1 MCWEE
6 LSGSSTASY
15 VFCQKAPE
23 SIVHLYSRCQ
33 SVSVRYNCA
42 IFISFTPLILF
53 IVLRIAL
60 LQLKVT
66 KDKTENVRHAITRIR
81 EAVTRDNVK
90 VCPPN
95 LIDPQI
101 VITTDFPLQVVALP
115 ECFNCPYGTKY
126 FGEYSETIPDGFT
139 SQELSKAARELGIF
153 LIGGSIP
160 EQDQDKLYNTCT
172 VWGPEGNLIAK
183 HRKMHLF
190 DIDIPGGIRFKESEV
205 LSAGNSFTTFQVDEH
220 FKIGLGI
227 CYDIRFEEMAR
238 IYRDMGCNV
247 LVYPGA
253 FNMTTGP
260 MHWELL
266 QRGRAVDSQCFVAT
280 ASPARDTTA
289 DYVAYGHSMVVDPWG
304 KVVSSAADAETT
316 VIAELGLFWDLC
328 VVAKYHKVV
337 LYFQI

>member
-1 MCWEE
+1 MFSVKKLQETQ
-6 LSGSSTASY
+6 SK
-15 VFCQKAPE
+15 CQN
-23 SIVHLYSRCQ
+23 
-33 SVSVRYNCA
+33 VSLRYNLCN
-42 IFISFTPLILF
+42 FTSVTLSIPF

-66 KDKTENVRHAITRIR
+66 KDKTENVRHAITRIKD
-81 EAVTRDNVK
+81 AVTKDNAK
-90 VCPPN
+90 
-95 LIDPQI
+95 
-101 VITTDFPLQVVALP
+101 VVALP

-126 FGEYSETIPDGFT
+126 FGEYAETIPDGFT
-139 SQELSKAARELGIF
+139 SQELSKTARELGIY

-160 EQDQDKLYNTCT
+160 EQDKDKLYNTCT
-172 VWGPEGNLIAK
+172 VWGPQGDLIAK

-266 QRGRAVDSQCFVAT
+266 QRGRAVDTQCFVAT
-280 ASPARDTTA
+280 ASPARDTSSE
-289 DYVAYGHSMVVDPWG
+289 YVAYGHSMVVDPWG
-304 KVVSSAADAETT
+304 KVVSTAADAETT
-316 VIAELGLFWDLC
+316 VIADLGLFSDSR
-328 VVAKYHKVV
+328 
-337 LYFQI
+337 